1 VDIPAHLSDP
11 SMMAWFPR
19 ATGDDETPHEMFN
32 RLKKLVNKARAL
44 GSKKW
49 TNRMLMERLILTY
62 IPINY
67 NVMALIRQD
76 PAYKKMASDDVFE
89 RIMNQE
95 INIQEVNN
103 NKNLYKGIST
113 FNKEDI
119 ALKANKSMKKKVL
132 IESPSEEEE
141 EEKKRE
147 RRRQWK
153 RIWWR

>member
-1 VDIPAHLSDP
+1 
-11 SMMAWFPR
+11 
-19 ATGDDETPHEMFN
+19 
-32 RLKKLVNKARAL
+32 
-44 GSKKW
+44 
-49 TNRMLMERLILTY
+49 MERLILTY

-76 PAYKKMASDDVFE
+76 PAYKKMSSDDVLG

-113 FNKEDI
+113 FKKEDI

-141 EEKKRE
+141 EEKKRKKKTVE
-147 RRRQWK
+147 ENMMK
-153 RIWWR
+153 IK